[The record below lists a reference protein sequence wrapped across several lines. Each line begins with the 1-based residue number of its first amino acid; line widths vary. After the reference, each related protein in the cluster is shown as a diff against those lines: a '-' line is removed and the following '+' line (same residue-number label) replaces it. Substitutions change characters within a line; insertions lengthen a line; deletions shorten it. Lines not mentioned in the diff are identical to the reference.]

1 MKRSALAHTPLQ
13 IKLSKQ
19 LAFTRA
25 VCSKVLLFKLHKA
38 DVSEYLQGIGDLEK
52 AQDLKPSHPHR
63 TNVRCEV

>member
-13 IKLSKQ
+13 IKLIKQ

-25 VCSKVLLFKLHKA
+25 VCSKVWLFKA

-52 AQDLKPSHPHR
+52 AQDLKNQAIR
-63 TNVRCEV
+63 IEQK